1 MVGSKHKFLLRG
13 VRGTLAPL
21 WLAQKLACKPEFV
34 NRRWS
39 RPMPTLAKTSPFAP
53 SRKGAPRYLCES
65 HGYAGNNR
73 WALWPHARDASGE
86 FRLFQVRNGSS
97 PAIQDLGHEG
107 AGMPTPLPQHQ
118 LKLRGRFRAHLAA
131 YRFITLPIPTV
142 GALGARRDQR
152 AHCCCGQSP
161 SSQGQSIHSVASA
174 FRRRTPSRQQIQS
187 RWYAE
192 RAPSKPLQSRN
203 RFLNGAPAR

>member
-1 MVGSKHKFLLRG
+1 
-13 VRGTLAPL
+13 
-21 WLAQKLACKPEFV
+21 
-34 NRRWS
+34 
-39 RPMPTLAKTSPFAP
+39 MPTLAKTSPFAP
-53 SRKGAPRYLCES
+53 SRKGAPCYFLCES
-65 HGYAGNNR
+65 HRYAGNNR
-73 WALWPHARDASGE
+73 WVLWPHARNASGK
-86 FRLFQVRNGSS
+86 FRFFQVLERLIACNAG
-97 PAIQDLGHEG
+97 PGQLGRWN
-107 AGMPTPLPQHQ
+107 ANP
-118 LKLRGRFRAHLAA
+118 
-131 YRFITLPIPTV
+131 ITLASAQVARSISCAPCRVPLHHVPIPTV